1 MKKLFA
7 APHAFYPQFATHK
20 AFTLASILAL
30 AGERRDF
37 ELQRLHGMGETLHA
51 QVVELAE
58 HAVASRIYAPV
69 GSHEHLLAYLVRRL
83 LENGANTSFVN
94 RIADASAP
102 IEDLAADPCSKL
114 AQKQKKPHPGIALP
128 KDLFGAERSNSMGLD
143 LSSVL
148 QRDETKQQL
157 NAVVFPL
164 NGSLSA
170 EKAIYNPA
178 DKTQTIGY
186 VHEAST
192 EEVDNALDMG
202 VKAFDHWQA
211 KSVVERTACLNRA
224 AELLEQERVRL
235 IALLVREAGKSIP
248 NAMGEIREAVDF
260 CRYYAAQAL
269 SSFTEPLHLPGP
281 TGEDNQIRY
290 QGRGL
295 MICISPWNF
304 PLAIFMGQVV
314 AALVTGNTVIA
325 KPAEQ
330 TPLIAQ
336 EAVHLLHQA
345 GIPKDVLQLLTGDGE
360 TVGARLVKDERI
372 GGVLFTGSTQT
383 ARFINQALAAR
394 QGAIIPLIAE
404 TGGQNAMVV
413 DSSALLEQVV
423 KDMVNSAFDSAGQRC
438 SALRVAFVQEDIA
451 GPLLQMLQGA
461 MAELRVGDPALLETD
476 IGPVIDVTAQQHLL
490 KHIEAM
496 QQLTKRFFY
505 QTPIKADL
513 AAKGTFVP
521 PTVIEIDSLVQ
532 LPGEV
537 FGPVLH
543 VIRYAADDLDKVI
556 AAINGT
562 GFGLTFGVHTRI
574 ENTVRRLT
582 NQVRAGNCYVNRNM
596 IGAVVGV
603 QPFGGQGLSGT
614 GPKAGGPHYL
624 YRLMGEQVLTV
635 NTTAWG

>member
-1 MKKLFA
+1 
-7 APHAFYPQFATHK
+7 
-20 AFTLASILAL
+20 
-30 AGERRDF
+30 
-37 ELQRLHGMGETLHA
+37 
-51 QVVELAE
+51 
-58 HAVASRIYAPV
+58 
-69 GSHEHLLAYLVRRL
+69 
-83 LENGANTSFVN
+83 
-94 RIADASAP
+94 
-102 IEDLAADPCSKL
+102 
-114 AQKQKKPHPGIALP
+114 
-128 KDLFGAERSNSMGLD
+128 
-143 LSSVL
+143 
-148 QRDETKQQL
+148 
-157 NAVVFPL
+157 
-164 NGSLSA
+164 
-170 EKAIYNPA
+170 
-178 DKTQTIGY
+178 
-186 VHEAST
+186 
-192 EEVDNALDMG
+192 
-202 VKAFDHWQA
+202 
-211 KSVVERTACLNRA
+211 
-224 AELLEQERVRL
+224 
-235 IALLVREAGKSIP
+235 
-248 NAMGEIREAVDF
+248 
-260 CRYYAAQAL
+260 L

-624 YRLMGEQVLTV
+624 YRLMSEQVLTV
-635 NTTAWG
+635 NTTAFGGNASLLSLDDDQDL